1 MAGNRTLKLT
11 ILGDTDNLLKSLKG
25 AETSTETF
33 GERVSEF
40 GKKAA
45 IAFAAAGAAVTAF
58 AVSAVKAA
66 AEDEAAQIKLAETI
80 RSTTKATADQI
91 AGVEDYITQTSIAVG
106 VTDDNL
112 RPAFSRLVRSTQ
124 DVEEA
129 QKLLNLALDLS
140 AATGKPLEAVSNAL
154 GRAYDGNTLALGRL
168 GLGLDASTLKSGD
181 FDAIFQQLN
190 GTFGDFAENAG
201 QSTQKQLERVQ
212 IALDEAK
219 ESVGAALLPVVQELT
234 QFILEKFVPALNAF
248 IDGLTGKESV
258 QGSLTESQK
267 TAQEWG
273 KKVRGLIDT
282 IIEFKDELTIV
293 AGVIATVFVV
303 NKIAAGVQATILL
316 IQGLVAAYTAL
327 RNSAAA
333 AAIASRFALNPLAG
347 LGTAA
352 ALIGA
357 IIAAT
362 RLFDNQSDAAGFTGS
377 NTVDLESMPSG
388 FRPESPFNRA
398 NFRTGSGG
406 AGTINPGTVFSNA
419 AVATTTNPA
428 AVEVTKKSTEEI
440 GDAFANSFRGLI
452 SGTPDIAGFRA
463 FEETGSRA
471 GLALPIGPTF
481 DPARFRMGEERN
493 LTINVNA
500 PSIIDKPA
508 FAEAVVDA
516 LNEAQYRS
524 GAGGSQIIT

>member
-112 RPAFSRLVRSTQ
+112 RPAFSRLVRSTK
-124 DVEEA
+124 DVEDA

-140 AATGKPLEAVSNAL
+140 AATGKPLESVSNAL
-154 GRAYDGNTLALGRL
+154 GRAYDGNTLALGKL
-168 GLGLDASTLKSGD
+168 GLGLDASILKSGD

-234 QFILEKFVPALNAF
+234 QFILVKFVPALNAF
-248 IDGLTGKESV
+248 IDGLTGKKSV

-267 TAQEWG
+267 TAEAWG
-273 KKVRGLIDT
+273 KKIRSLIDT

-293 AGVIATVFVV
+293 AGVIATLFVV
-303 NKIAAGVQATILL
+303 NKIAAGVSATILL
-316 IQGLVAAYTAL
+316 IQGLAAAYTAL

-352 ALIGA
+352 ALVGA
-357 IIAAT
+357 IVAAT
-362 RLFDNQSDAAGFTGS
+362 RLFDNQADAAALAGGNTVRAESLPGGFTAG
-377 NTVDLESMPSG
+377 TRITPSG
-388 FRPESPFNRA
+388 
-398 NFRTGSGG
+398 TVVSGG
-406 AGTINPGTVFSNA
+406 AVVTGGGTVVSGA
-419 AVATTTNPA
+419 AVATTTKPA
-428 AVEVTKKSTEEI
+428 AVEVTKKSAEEI
-440 GDAFANSFRGLI
+440 GDAFANSFRGLVG
-452 SGTPDIAGFRA
+452 GTPDVAGFRA

-481 DPARFRMGEERN
+481 DPARFRMGEERS

-524 GAGGSQIIT
+524 GAGGSQLIL